1 MRANKT
7 FSKMPKKF
15 WANVRTIGETLGYTE
30 RGEGKIKVFTID
42 EIKEAMTKNELG
54 YLHLVSESGKLTDLG
69 ENLLDYFEYRADI
82 LNNTVEKNL
91 MNADEARELFQKVS
105 NGHTSIYSYA
115 MNKQKKKKKKIAYLT
130 AIVDILIEKNAN
142 GMSYD
147 RDPRRL
153 TTFTSTTEPIRTL
166 SRRVDGCFPSV
177 KNPIAVW
184 EIKEYYYTTT
194 FGSRVADGVY
204 ESLLDGM
211 EIEELKLS
219 ENIEVEHV
227 FIIDAHYTW
236 WDCGKSYLCRIM
248 DMLNMGYVDEVIFG
262 REVEEAIPRL
272 TQKWIKSLSN

>member
-105 NGHTSIYSYA
+105 NGHISEYSYA
-115 MNKQKKKKKKIAYLT
+115 MNKQKGDKKKIAYLT

-219 ENIEVEHV
+219 ENIEVEHIFV
-227 FIIDAHYTW
+227 IDAHYTW